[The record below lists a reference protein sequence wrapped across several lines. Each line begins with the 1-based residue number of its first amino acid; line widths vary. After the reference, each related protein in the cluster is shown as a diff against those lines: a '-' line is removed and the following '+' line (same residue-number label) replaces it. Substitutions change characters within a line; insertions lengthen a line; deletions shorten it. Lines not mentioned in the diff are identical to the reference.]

1 MACSLVTSRL
11 NPTASCWE
19 NFDLRQRIGA
29 SGNAM
34 LRFSKT
40 LSIQASADAF
50 YTEISG
56 ENLQVG
62 LSQSGFGWQ
71 GRGNVMWQF
80 QPKHQLQVTF
90 NHWGAGP
97 TGQGYR
103 KGISYLDMAYK
114 YDIIPKKLFVS
125 MRLSD
130 VFNTRQFSYIQ
141 DSRNLY
147 VTYDRARE
155 SQILYLSVQYD
166 FGAKESKGRGGRK
179 GSRGGSGGG
188 SQGAGMEL

>member
-1 MACSLVTSRL
+1 MIDYSNPQSLRKGNPELKPEITHSVELSAVQYSRKGSISAAIYAKRTDGMFSRYL
-11 NPTASCWE
+11 TVEPNGILMMTWE

-90 NHWGAGP
+90 NHWGCWP
-97 TGQGYR
+97 YRSRLQEGYQLLR
-103 KGISYLDMAYK
+103 YGLQVRHHPQEALRVDA
-114 YDIIPKKLFVS
+114 PV
-125 MRLSD
+125 
-130 VFNTRQFSYIQ
+130 
-141 DSRNLY
+141 
-147 VTYDRARE
+147 
-155 SQILYLSVQYD
+155 
-166 FGAKESKGRGGRK
+166 
-179 GSRGGSGGG
+179 
-188 SQGAGMEL
+188 